1 MIGRVGGD
9 SRLSLDRRR
18 VGHPRAPRTV
28 LAVTSDRGVGTTR
41 VAGRDRLVI
50 QPEGGEGTGPEVL
63 HDHVGG
69 VAEPKSDLAGTR
81 HVEVDAHVALARVL
95 LGVVARDL
103 PVAGERLPGQVAT
116 RRLELDDVG
125 TQVEQRLSAVGT
137 SQHAGEINHAD
148 AFERKRHAA
157 HRPSNSAM
165 PMPFSRYDLTAARKS
180 AERKIGR

>member
-9 SRLSLDRRR
+9 SRLGLDRGR
-18 VGHPRAPRTV
+18 VGHPGAPRAV
-28 LAVTSDRGVGTTR
+28 LAVAADRGVDDTG
-41 VAGRDRLVI
+41 VAGRDRLVA
-50 QPEGGEGTGPEVL
+50 QPERGQSTGPEVL

-69 VAEPKSDLAGTR
+69 VAEPKSDIAGTL

-103 PVAGERLPGQVAT
+103 PAAGERLPGQVAT
-116 RRLELDDVG
+116 GRLDLDDLG
-125 TQVEQRLSAVGT
+125 PQVEQCLGAVGT
-137 SQHAGEINHAD
+137 SQHAGEINDAA

-157 HRPSNSAM
+157 HLPSNSAM

-180 AERKIGR
+180 AERMIGC